1 MSSMSVRQNKHT
13 FTRASRRG
21 LLTLVQALI
30 FLLAAT
36 ATSHAQK
43 NEFGVF
49 FGGSYY
55 MGDLNPHRPFALSRV
70 AMGGLYRYNLN
81 PHIGLRANVFYAEI
95 EGNDAITQY
104 QPERDL
110 NFETFLAEFS
120 AQLEI
125 NYLPYQPGNPAT
137 PLTPF
142 LYFGAGGFLF
152 HPMEIQPDGQ
162 RLDLHAAQRE
172 GVDYATASWQLMFGI
187 GLKFNI
193 TRRLTSGVEWGMR
206 RTGTD
211 YLDDIRLRGNPKNND
226 WYSFAGFVLTFRFKD
241 ESPAVCPYTD

>member
-1 MSSMSVRQNKHT
+1 MSIRHKKKPI
-13 FTRASRRG
+13 SRG
-21 LLTLVQALI
+21 IFPGFLPAALALL
-30 FLLAAT
+30 FLFPSGKT
-36 ATSHAQK
+36 ADAQR

-49 FGGSYY
+49 FGTSYY
-55 MGDLNPHRPFALSRV
+55 MGDLNPSRPFALSRL
-70 AMGGLYRYNLN
+70 AMGGLYRLN
-81 PHIGLRANVFYAEI
+81 MTPHIGIRANVYYAEI

-110 NFETFLAEFS
+110 NFESFLAEFS
-120 AQLEI
+120 TQLEI

-142 LYFGAGGFLF
+142 LFFGGGGFLF
-152 HPMEIQPDGQ
+152 YPREIQPDGS
-162 RLDLHAAQRE
+162 RLDLPVLQRE
-172 GVDYATASWQLMFGI
+172 GMDYSTASWQLMFGI

-193 TRRLTSGVEWGMR
+193 TRRLTSGMEWGMR

-226 WYSFAGFVLTFRFKD
+226 WYSFAGFVLTFRFTD
-241 ESPAVCPYTD
+241 ESPAVCPYVD